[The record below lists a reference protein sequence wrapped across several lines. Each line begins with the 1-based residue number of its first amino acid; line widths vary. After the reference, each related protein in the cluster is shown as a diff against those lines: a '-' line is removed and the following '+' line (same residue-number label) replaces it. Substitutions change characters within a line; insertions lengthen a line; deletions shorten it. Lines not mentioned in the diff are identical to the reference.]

1 MAFYVTKDVKR
12 IHGYTLETYNVT
24 LAQQRTFFKLINTG
38 SSIYILIELIQ

>member
-24 LAQQRTFFKLINTG
+24 LLLNN
-38 SSIYILIELIQ
+38 ELFLS